1 VTISRD
7 ESRNAGAV
15 GEDPWFADL
24 PFESCFAYL
33 PGGDGP
39 LCEEGRRLCA
49 RLKAADRS
57 WLPHL
62 AAQVWLEAIG
72 HGRFARSFGGGVVLV
87 PVPGSAA
94 ALRTDGVVARLAWC
108 LKQLGLAT
116 EVWPGLRRGHAVRK
130 SAVAPAGERPSVLEH
145 YGSFAVERPSRGD
158 AAGGRYSRV
167 AEPVG
172 AGLRLTLV
180 DDVITR
186 GRTLLAAACRLR
198 EAFPDAE
205 IRAFALLRTLG
216 RGEVLRQVLDPCAGE
231 VRWVAGDARRN
242 P

>member
-1 VTISRD
+1 LFT
-7 ESRNAGAV
+7 
-15 GEDPWFADL
+15 DL

-33 PGGDGP
+33 PTGDGP
-39 LCEEGRRLCA
+39 LCEDGRRLCA
-49 RLKAADRS
+49 RLKAADRG

-72 HGRFARSFGGGVVLV
+72 HGRFTRSFGPDVVLV
-87 PVPGSAA
+87 PVPGSAP
-94 ALRTDGVVARLAWC
+94 ALRTDWVVAHLAWC
-108 LKQLGLAT
+108 LKEVGLAT
-116 EVWPGLRRGHAVRK
+116 EMWPGLRREHAVRK
-130 SAVAPAGERPSVLEH
+130 SAVAAAGERPSVLEH
-145 YGSFAVERPSRGD
+145 YASFAVERPSRGH
-158 AAGGRYSRV
+158 AAGGRCSRV
-167 AEPVG
+167 AELGG

-198 EAFPDAE
+198 DAFPNAE
-205 IRAFALLRTLG
+205 IQAFALLRTLR

-231 VRWVAGDARRN
+231 VRWLDGDARRS